1 MGLIQELD
9 KISNAAGF
17 RTWKHFIFMYILPS
31 LVGIFLFS
39 FVMIQLGVIPN
50 VVLIP
55 TILSLLAVI
64 VFYPIIELNR
74 QKKSIH
80 DNLHFFITYAGT
92 IATMDVTRDVLFRRI
107 SEKEIFGEISVIFG
121 KIYYLAKK
129 FNLGYANASR
139 RVAQQVPSQIFADF
153 LDRLAVVMDFGQDM
167 RVFLIQEQKDIL
179 TDFGTEYKKSLES
192 ITVMREVFVALTIS
206 IAFMVGIGLLAP
218 ILMAVPVENIILYA
232 VGGVFMVDVFM
243 VALVISILP
252 KDTLI
257 IRGKNSNPDFKKM
270 YIMLGVCS
278 AISLLIF
285 LVLFGK
291 LPLMIVLGISALP
304 LIAPGLFASELEQK
318 IIKKDEQFPIFARTL
333 GASIDVGNRGVI
345 SALRSTQVHDFGE
358 LDSMAHH
365 LFRRL
370 RVGSEKMLS
379 WDLFA
384 SESGSDMIAN
394 FTPIYIESIYLGGNA
409 QVIGDIVSANTNELL
424 ILRKLRVQASQTLR
438 STMYGALIGIVG
450 TIFICA
456 KVSEVLVGI
465 FSSIPTATSASLD
478 VAGSILPAVVEIN
491 FDVVYTY
498 IALLVLVHA
507 IATAVIMKLIDGGS
521 MVAALLDVV
530 NMLVIGA
537 ILSIF
542 VPPLAE
548 LIIPSIEFGAAMT

>member
-1 MGLIQELD
+1 MGIIQELD
-9 KISNAAGF
+9 KISTASGF
-17 RTWKHFIFMYILPS
+17 RSWKHLLLLYFAPAVGGILLFTLIFINIR
-31 LVGIFLFS
+31 I
-39 FVMIQLGVIPN
+39 IPN
-50 VVLIP
+50 VILIP
-55 TILSLLAVI
+55 TILSLLGVI
-64 VFYPIIELNR
+64 VFYPLIELNR

-107 SEKEIFGEISVIFG
+107 SEKEIFGEISIIFG

-139 RVAQQVPSQIFADF
+139 RVASQVPSRIFADF

-218 ILMAVPVENIILYA
+218 LLMAIPVENIILYA
-232 VGGVFMVDVFM
+232 VGGVFMVDVIM
-243 VALVISILP
+243 VAMVVSILP
-252 KDTLI
+252 KDSLI
-257 IRGKNSNPDFKKM
+257 IRGKNRNPDFKKM
-270 YIMLGVCS
+270 YVMLGIFS

-285 LVLFGK
+285 IILFNF
-291 LPLMIVLGISALP
+291 LPLMIVLAISSLP
-304 LIAPGLFASELEQK
+304 LLVPGLMASELEQK
-318 IIKKDEQFPIFARTL
+318 IMKKDEQFPIFARTL

-358 LDSMAHH
+358 LDVMSHH

-370 RVGSEKMLS
+370 KVGSEKMLS
-379 WDLFA
+379 WDLFSA
-384 SESGSDMIAN
+384 ESGSDMIAN

-409 QVIGDIVSANTNELL
+409 QVIGDIVSANTSELL
-424 ILRKLRVQASQTLR
+424 VLRKMRVQASQTLR
-438 STMYGALIGIVG
+438 STMYGALVGIVG

-456 KVSEVLVGI
+456 KVSEVLVNI
-465 FSSIPTATSASLD
+465 FSSIPTATSTTLD
-478 VAGSILPAVVEIN
+478 VAGSILPAVVTIN
-491 FDVVYTY
+491 FDTVYTY

-507 IATAVIMKLIDGGS
+507 IATSVIMKLIDGGS
-521 MVAALLDVV
+521 MVAALVDIV

-537 ILSIF
+537 VLSIF

-548 LIIPSIEFGAAMT
+548 MIIPSIEFGVAPE